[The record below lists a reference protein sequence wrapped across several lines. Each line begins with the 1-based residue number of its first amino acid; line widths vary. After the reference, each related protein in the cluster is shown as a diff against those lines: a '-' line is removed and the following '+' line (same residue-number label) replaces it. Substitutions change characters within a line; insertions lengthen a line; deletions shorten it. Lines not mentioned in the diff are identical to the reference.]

1 MRTGILGGTFNPP
14 HLGHLNA
21 ARLAKD
27 KLLLDRVLFIPTNI
41 PPHKALPENTA
52 SPQARCDMV
61 RLLIAD
67 EPWAELDTMEID
79 RGGASYT
86 VDTLRELK
94 ERCGDELFLIL
105 GTDMLMSFDRIWRGS
120 ETIVE
125 LAVLAVCARE
135 DEDWLPL
142 MKKTEKLKEKL
153 GARIEL
159 VRGECVTVSSTELRE
174 KKGLRKYTPS
184 RLVEYIEQNHLYGY

>member
-1 MRTGILGGTFNPP
+1 MGGTFNPP
-14 HLGHLNA
+14 HRGHLNA

-27 KLLLDRVLFIPTNI
+27 ALALDRVLFIPTNI

-52 SPQARCDMV
+52 SPKTRCEMV
-61 RLLIAD
+61 QLLIED

-86 VDTLRELK
+86 VDTLKELK
-94 ERCGDELFLIL
+94 KRCGDELFLIV
-105 GTDMLMSFDRIWRGS
+105 GTDMLMSFDRIWR
-120 ETIVE
+120 EPENIAE

-135 DEDWLPL
+135 DEDWIPL
-142 MKKTEKLKEKL
+142 IKKAEALKETL

-159 VRGECVTVSSTELRE
+159 VRGECVTVSSTELR
-174 KKGLRKYTPS
+174 KGGALRKYTPS
-184 RLVEYIEQNHLYGY
+184 GLAEYIEQHHLYGY